1 MVSDNMGS
9 RHPDVAECAAMLE
22 AAGTPAPT
30 RRHIRAVTRLAVTIA
45 ERLVAAGVA
54 LNVDLVRAAAMLH
67 DIDKGRE
74 DHAAAGARRVAA
86 AGYPEVA
93 DIVAGHM
100 DMAFQ
105 PGDPISERVVVVL
118 SDKLV
123 SGDRVTGLDDR
134 FAATFTRLKEDA
146 AALGAAEAK
155 KASIQRLLD
164 AVEARIGPIR
174 PAD

>member
-1 MVSDNMGS
+1 MVRDNKGN
-9 RHPDVAECAAMLE
+9 RHPDAARCEAMLD
-22 AAGTPAPT
+22 AAGTAEPT
-30 RRHIRAVTRLAVTIA
+30 RRHIHAVTQLAVTIA
-45 ERLVAAGVA
+45 ERLVAAGVI
-54 LNVDLVRAAAMLH
+54 LDVDLVRVAAMLH
-67 DIDKGRE
+67 DIDKGRV

-118 SDKLV
+118 ADKLV
-123 SGDRVTGLDDR
+123 SGDRVTSLDDR
-134 FAATFTRLKEDA
+134 FGATFARLKGDDE
-146 AALGAAEAK
+146 ALAAAEAK

-164 AVEARIGPIR
+164 AVEARIGAIHI
-174 PAD
+174 AD

>member
-1 MVSDNMGS
+1 MVSGNKGN
-9 RHPDVAECAAMLE
+9 RHPDAAECGAMLD
-22 AAGTPAPT
+22 AAGTPEPI

-54 LNVDLVRAAAMLH
+54 LDVDLIRAAAMLH

-74 DHAAAGARRVAA
+74 DHAAEGARRVAA

-100 DMAFQ
+100 DMTFL

-123 SGDRVTGLDDR
+123 SGDRAMSLDDR
-134 FAATFTRLKEDA
+134 FAATFARLKGNGA
-146 AALGAAEAK
+146 AFAAAEAK

-164 AVEARIGPIR
+164 AVEARIGAIH
-174 PAD
+174 AGE